1 LRQPSSLQ
9 KLKMYGR
16 GRGYQLLNNATS
28 SEVNNSIRN
37 EEELTSET
45 VSEIVTI
52 PASIWQRELSPP
64 RPVLETVQRLTEWS
78 FRRMEEDGRAKE
90 CSSPPT

>member
-1 LRQPSSLQ
+1 
-9 KLKMYGR
+9 MYDR

-28 SEVNNSIRN
+28 SEVNNSIGN

-78 FRRMEEDGRAKE
+78 F
-90 CSSPPT
+90 